1 MNPLIAKS
9 PKVLAT
15 LPIEKLAEIPG
26 CLPDELSIQQIA
38 LLAASES
45 TELDKEQRNIIA
57 ALIDFCKNG
66 KLNYYGDIN
75 GWEWRASEL
84 GCTPNPYP
92 KISGRSDYMEMPRN
106 DYSQFGT
113 KVLLM
118 AVYEGKYHAKPAD
131 CLIHRD
137 DYTLFLQN
145 EGLWPTTGLLA
156 NWWPEPEKQPAKNK
170 KITPFDKRLAALKAW
185 LISNGYNP
193 DTGLVILPK
202 HYTLETVYTELGKN
216 YPDLFNTIELNS
228 FDSHFWGKQ
237 KMVEL
242 MRGNKSAIL

>member
-9 PKVLAT
+9 ANVSARVLAN

-26 CLPDELSIQQIA
+26 RLPDELSIQQIA
-38 LLAASES
+38 LLAALES
-45 TELDKEQRNIIA
+45 TEPDKEQRDIIA
-57 ALIDFCKNG
+57 ALIDFCKNA

-75 GWEWRASEL
+75 GWEWRVSQL

-92 KISGRSDYMEMPRN
+92 KISGHMKMPYDN
-106 DYSQFGT
+106 DIQSKLIGYF
-113 KVLLM
+113 
-118 AVYEGKYHAKPAD
+118 EGRYCAGPAD

-145 EGLWPTTGLLA
+145 EGLWPVTSLLA
-156 NWWPEPEKQPAKNK
+156 NWWTEPEKQSPKNNK
-170 KITPFDKRLAALKAW
+170 KRFDERVAALKEW
-185 LISNGYNP
+185 LISKGYKP
-193 DTGLVILPK
+193 DIRLVILPK
-202 HYTLETVYTELGKN
+202 HYTLVTVYTELGKN
-216 YPDLFNTIELNS
+216 YPELFTNIEINS

-237 KMVEL
+237 KLAEL